1 MGSPGITHSVSRATS
16 CLRERRRRCSCR
28 SRIPNS
34 AVNPGLQQR
43 CVAPA
48 IDLRWR
54 AMRAVLVTLL
64 HLAVTAAKLCGPG
77 GVRAVVAENL
87 LLKQQ
92 LTVLRRRRQ
101 RAPNLTASDRLVC
114 GIGSLFLSPGRI
126 RKVAIG
132 VRPSTLLTFHQ
143 ALVRRK
149 YRQLFPSSRRP
160 QKPGPKGPSEAFIRA
175 IVELKS
181 RNPRFGR
188 PRIARIVSTTFG
200 LDVDRNV
207 VYRVLSKHYRPSPGG
222 AGPSWRSFIGH
233 MADSLWS
240 VATFPYEPILLH
252 SYWVRVVL
260 YHCTRGREG
269 LCWDARDRE
278 CELAVQKSSPSCID
292 QPFYEGM
299 RRWHMPYGVDVIDL
313 EPPRIRGPAFIAA
326 SHCGWL
332 RPGPSGC
339 PARSC
344 AWCRQAC

>member
-1 MGSPGITHSVSRATS
+1 
-16 CLRERRRRCSCR
+16 
-28 SRIPNS
+28 
-34 AVNPGLQQR
+34 
-43 CVAPA
+43 
-48 IDLRWR
+48 
-54 AMRAVLVTLL
+54 MRAVLVTLL
-64 HLAVTAAKLCGPG
+64 HLAVTVAKLCGPG

-92 LTVLRRRRQ
+92 LTALRRRRQ

-149 YRQLFPSSRRP
+149 YRQLFPSSRRL
-160 QKPGPKGPSEAFIRA
+160 QKPGPKGPSEALIRA

-181 RNPRFGR
+181 RNPRFGC
-188 PRIARIVSTTFG
+188 PRMACIISRTFG
-200 LDVDRNV
+200 VDVDKNV

-233 MADSLWS
+233 MADSFWS
-240 VATFPYEPILLH
+240 VATFPYEPIPLH

-260 YHCTRGREG
+260 DHCTRGREG
-269 LCWDARDRE
+269 LCWDARDLE

-299 RRWHMPYGVDVIDL
+299 RRWHMPYGVDVMEL
-313 EPPRIRGPAFIAA
+313 EPPRIRGPAFILEPQVTISTEMPRRISIAKGLVEHAA
-326 SHCGWL
+326 EAGINTMRHPAVWHW
-332 RPGPSGC
+332 RPRH
-339 PARSC
+339 RSASQSEALGRVTGLPMC
-344 AWCRQAC
+344 VANLTA